1 MSSDKIGYSIAKVTD
16 IKLFPI
22 TTDDD
27 SDIILSGTKFS
38 DSYCGRIEITMVD
51 EVTEK
56 SCISSYCLPKHREE
70 YMSDMRVLLYG
81 VFNTVLE
88 VGDFIIRHGF
98 STNVGII
105 GKDGSLKTFT
115 SGNPWSSQCETP
127 IPIDWDAHFVT
138 TRS

>member
-1 MSSDKIGYSIAKVTD
+1 MPSDKIGYSIAKVTD

-27 SDIILSGTKFS
+27 SDIVLSGTKFS

-98 STNVGII
+98 SANVGII

-115 SGNPWSSQCETP
+115 SGNPWSSQFETP
-127 IPIDWDAHFVT
+127 ISIDWDAHFVT